1 MTGEISNEAGTAG
14 RKALGRRDFLRYGAI
29 AGGAAAAGSVL
40 VSSPAMA
47 AARAALFRPAAVS
60 GKIGFRFWGTGTER
74 ATIFKRIAYVQ
85 SLYPKL
91 NVTKYVLSQNGYQDF
106 PELLTEI
113 ASGTA
118 PDALRT
124 LTYQPTQLVAQGN
137 ALLDLSPYVNSD
149 SSLDTSDF
157 VPVLWKGCFVDGKV
171 YAMPDNGEPY
181 VVYYNQKAFKDAGIP
196 TPATLIAQGK
206 WNEQTLLSSAQALM
220 AKGGMKYGVAF
231 ESWNYDCFAFMGGGT
246 ILDSSLK
253 PVIDKSP
260 TPETYQYFADLINK
274 YKVAP
279 SSEVPAG
286 TYLTNFGN
294 GSLGMYIS
302 GAWWGIDYIA
312 PLVKGSFPWAD
323 AIMPSINGHLGC
335 KLEIGQVAV
344 SSDTKDPDAAWAFVS
359 AYTSTKANRIWMAAA
374 TPARLS
380 VLHSPAYRVLPF
392 AATVQEMVK
401 YARFTPFT
409 KAGAAVDTAC
419 ETALSPMWLGHQTA
433 ATATA
438 SAAAALQKALA
449 SA

>member
-1 MTGEISNEAGTAG
+1 MV
-14 RKALGRRDFLRYGAI
+14 RLQ
-29 AGGAAAAGSVL
+29 AAPQLL
-40 VSSPAMA
+40 VPSWL
-47 AARAALFRPAAVS
+47 ARLPWQRHTRALFRPAAVS

-124 LTYQPTQLVAQGN
+124 LTYQPTQLVAEGN

-286 TYLTNFGN
+286 TVPDELRERLARHVYKRRLVGHR
-294 GSLGMYIS
+294 LHC
-302 GAWWGIDYIA
+302 AARQGII
-312 PLVKGSFPWAD
+312 PVG
-323 AIMPSINGHLGC
+323 GRH
-335 KLEIGQVAV
+335 
-344 SSDTKDPDAAWAFVS
+344 
-359 AYTSTKANRIWMAAA
+359 
-374 TPARLS
+374 
-380 VLHSPAYRVLPF
+380 H
-392 AATVQEMVK
+392 
-401 YARFTPFT
+401 
-409 KAGAAVDTAC
+409 AVDQR
-419 ETALSPMWLGHQTA
+419 PPR
-433 ATATA
+433 
-438 SAAAALQKALA
+438 LQARDRPGSGLV
-449 SA
+449 

>member
-1 MTGEISNEAGTAG
+1 M
-14 RKALGRRDFLRYGAI
+14 
-29 AGGAAAAGSVL
+29 
-40 VSSPAMA
+40 
-47 AARAALFRPAAVS
+47 
-60 GKIGFRFWGTGTER
+60 
-74 ATIFKRIAYVQ
+74 
-85 SLYPKL
+85 
-91 NVTKYVLSQNGYQDF
+91 
-106 PELLTEI
+106 
-113 ASGTA
+113 
-118 PDALRT
+118 
-124 LTYQPTQLVAQGN
+124 
-137 ALLDLSPYVNSD
+137 
-149 SSLDTSDF
+149 
-157 VPVLWKGCFVDGKV
+157 LWKGCFVDGKV

-359 AYTSTKANRIWMAAA
+359 AYTSTKANQIWMAAA

-380 VLHSPAYRVLPF
+380 VLRSAAYRQLPF

>member
-1 MTGEISNEAGTAG
+1 
-14 RKALGRRDFLRYGAI
+14 
-29 AGGAAAAGSVL
+29 
-40 VSSPAMA
+40 MA

-359 AYTSTKANRIWMAAA
+359 AYTSTKANQIWMAAA